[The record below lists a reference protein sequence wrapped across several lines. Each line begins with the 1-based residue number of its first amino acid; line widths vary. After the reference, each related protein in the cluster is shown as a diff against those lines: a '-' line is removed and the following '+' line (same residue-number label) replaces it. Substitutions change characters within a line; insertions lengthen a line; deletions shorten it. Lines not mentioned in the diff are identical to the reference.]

1 MEWEE
6 TDIYIYRERDRTKQS
21 GVDIFRPHHVWCADD
36 GHRLTSSC
44 CEGQNDILFD
54 RLIMLY
60 KHKNYAI
67 HRVCKRTRIIRF
79 IHFDWWL
86 CGCLFGL
93 ISSYFFS
100 SAECREQ
107 SLMTFRWSW
116 PHPSLN
122 NVKHFASSN
131 NTHFRSAAHWR
142 IGLKQTKNNHFF
154 SHITD
159 AGSSSHWI
167 LIFFF
172 FFIEAEYIFFFY
184 IPFFFIL
191 ENDRWNAFTRSLRWF
206 VCPDCV
212 LRWEWRTLKGALLL
226 Y

>member
-1 MEWEE
+1 
-6 TDIYIYRERDRTKQS
+6 
-21 GVDIFRPHHVWCADD
+21 
-36 GHRLTSSC
+36 
-44 CEGQNDILFD
+44 
-54 RLIMLY
+54 MLY

-172 FFIEAEYIFFFY
+172 FYRGRIHFFFLY
-184 IPFFFIL
+184 SIL
-191 ENDRWNAFTRSLRWF
+191 FYSREWSLKCVHKVVKVICVSWLRFALRMTHAQGGSSIVLIRFNIFPDEVNVIGVRLLRSLIIRLKWF
-206 VCPDCV
+206 PTHN
-212 LRWEWRTLKGALLL
+212 LGW
-226 Y
+226 